1 MLRLNKDV
9 RDCKYVDMLLA
20 IAGLTGTNDNIRVVQ
35 GGGENFSGE
44 LRRDHLT
51 YLSAR
56 LVAKKTGNENFPN
69 VNLVLSI
76 CQLIAYLTIPIT

>member
-35 GGGENFSGE
+35 GGGE

-56 LVAKKTGNENFPN
+56 LVAKKKRETKI
-69 VNLVLSI
+69 VLM
-76 CQLIAYLTIPIT
+76 

>member
-20 IAGLTGTNDNIRVVQ
+20 IAGLTGTNDIRVVQ
-35 GGGENFSGE
+35 GGGE

-51 YLSAR
+51 YLSVQ
-56 LVAKKTGNENFPN
+56 LVAKKKRETKIF
-69 VNLVLSI
+69 LM
-76 CQLIAYLTIPIT
+76 